1 MGIARDNG
9 RVKLVQSQMQYQ
21 VYTMQ
26 IGVSDHYPPINPIG
40 CIGIREGTEGREVL
54 STRRN
59 KKDCGRANQGLIDPY
74 WKL

>member
-1 MGIARDNG
+1 
-9 RVKLVQSQMQYQ
+9 
-21 VYTMQ
+21 MQ

-40 CIGIREGTEGREVL
+40 CIGIREGTEGREVV